1 MQPDLGWTKSPIA
14 THHMP
19 ITHTHIIRTFLTS
32 DRTAA
37 LSEMSGPLD
46 AGSDRTWS

>member
-1 MQPDLGWTKSPIA
+1 MQPDLGWAKSPIA

-19 ITHTHIIRTFLTS
+19 ISHTHHPNLTS

-46 AGSDRTWS
+46 AGSDRARS